1 MSMEPNTK
9 EELTRAERRQEGK
22 SLREKA
28 PRTSHGDWQPA
39 ADRANPLDLLQAQDE
54 GRLQRLLPIK
64 YGRMMTSPFAFLRGS
79 AVVMAADLAHTPTS
93 GLQVILCGDAHLSNF
108 GIFASP
114 ERRLVFDLNDFD
126 EAFPGPWEWDV
137 KRLAASAA
145 VAGRDN
151 GFSDKMNRSLA
162 QEAVRAYRRA
172 MTRFSEMRTLDVW
185 YFYVDADALLDVF
198 AERSSKK
205 TRKKAQR
212 LFDKARSK
220 TQEQTLAKL
229 TYIDGNGRR
238 QIRHEPPLLIPLRPE
253 KLAQFVAEDDLVA
266 ISETAVED
274 SWQQYLHSLGE
285 EKRYL
290 LSRYKIVDGALR
302 VGGVGSVGTRC
313 MIALLQGGA
322 DDDGLIL
329 QLKEAGPSALEAY
342 LPPSTY
348 TVSNHAQ
355 RVVVGQQLM
364 QTTNDIFLGWHSS
377 ELSGTDFYWRQLKDM
392 KGSVNVAKTDAD
404 GLMTYIELCAVC
416 LARAHAR
423 TGDASAIAGYLGK
436 GKSFDKAVANFAVA
450 YADQTERDH
459 QLLVEAVD
467 SGQVVAA
474 KGI

>member
-1 MSMEPNTK
+1 MEPNTQ
-9 EELTRAERRQEGK
+9 ELTRAERRQKGK
-22 SLREKA
+22 SLRTEA
-28 PRTSHGDWQPA
+28 PRSSHGDWQPA
-39 ADRANPLDLLQAQDE
+39 ADRPNPLDLLQAQDE

-64 YGRMMTSPFAFLRGS
+64 YGRMMASPFAFLRGS

-93 GLQVILCGDAHLSNF
+93 SLQVILCGDAHLSNF

-145 VAGRDN
+145 VAGREN
-151 GFSDKMNRSLA
+151 GFNDKTNRKLA
-162 QEAVRAYRRA
+162 QAAVRAYRRTMA
-172 MTRFSEMRTLDVW
+172 HFAEMRTLDLW
-185 YFYVDADALLDVF
+185 YYYVDADVLPDVF

-205 TRKKAQR
+205 TRKKTQR
-212 LFDKARSK
+212 LLDKARSK
-220 TQEQTLAKL
+220 TQEQTVANL
-229 TYIDGNGRR
+229 TYVDKNGRR
-238 QIRHEPPLLIPLRPE
+238 QIRREPPLLIPLRAE
-253 KLAQFVAEDDLVA
+253 NLSKFVTEEDLAV
-266 ISETAVED
+266 ISETAVE
-274 SWQQYLHSLGE
+274 SLWQQYLQSLDD
-285 EKRYL
+285 EKRFL

-313 MIALLQGGA
+313 MIVLLQGGA

-342 LPPSTY
+342 LPPHAY
-348 TVSNHAQ
+348 AQYAQ
-355 RVVVGQQLM
+355 RVVIGQQLM
-364 QTTNDIFLGWHSS
+364 QTTNDIFLGWHRS
-377 ELSGTDFYWRQLKDM
+377 EFSGSDYYWRQLKDM
-392 KGSVNVAKTDAD
+392 KGSINVAKASED
-404 GLMTYIELCAVC
+404 GFMTYLEICAVC

-423 TGDASAIAGYLGK
+423 TGEASAIAGYLGK
-436 GKSFDKAVANFAVA
+436 GKSFDTAVANFAMT

-467 SGQVVAA
+467 SGQIVAA

>member
-1 MSMEPNTK
+1 MSETEKTQAMAS
-9 EELTRAERRQEGK
+9 RSQRRKYGK
-22 SLREKA
+22 TLRKQV
-28 PRTSHGDWQPA
+28 PHTSHGDWQPA
-39 ADRANPLDLLQAQDE
+39 ADRPNPLDLLGAQDE

-64 YGRMMTSPFAFLRGS
+64 YGRMLASPFAFLRGS
-79 AVVMAADLAHTPTS
+79 AVVMAADLANTPTS

-108 GIFASP
+108 GFFASP

-145 VAGRDN
+145 VAGRNN
-151 GFSDKMNRSLA
+151 GFSDKKNRGLA
-162 QEAVRAYRRA
+162 QEAVHAYRRA
-172 MTRFSEMRTLDVW
+172 MTRFSEMLTLDVW
-185 YFYVDADALLDVF
+185 YFYVDAEALQEVF
-198 AERSSKK
+198 SERSSKK
-205 TRKKAQR
+205 QRKSTQR
-212 LFDKARSK
+212 LIDKARSK

-229 TYIDGNGRR
+229 TYIDSNDHR

-253 KLAQFVAEDDLVA
+253 DLAQFVTEEDLAA
-266 ISETAVED
+266 ISETAIE
-274 SWQQYLHSLGE
+274 SAWQQYLESLDD

-313 MIALLQGGA
+313 MIALLKGGA

-329 QLKEAGPSALEAY
+329 QLKEAGPSVLEAY
-342 LPPSTY
+342 LPSLKY
-348 TVSNHAQ
+348 SNYAQ

-364 QTTNDIFLGWHSS
+364 QTTNDIFLGWHTGDIS
-377 ELSGTDFYWRQLKDM
+377 ERDYYWRQLKDM
-392 KGSVNVAKTDAD
+392 KGSVNVAKTSED
-404 GLMTYIELCAVC
+404 GLKTYLELCGLC

-423 TGDASAIAGYLGK
+423 TGDASSIAGYLGK
-436 GKSFDKAVANFAVA
+436 GNQIDKAVANFAMT
-450 YADQTERDH
+450 YADQTERDY

>member
-1 MSMEPNTK
+1 MSETDK
-9 EELTRAERRQEGK
+9 TQATGSRSQRRKYGK
-22 SLREKA
+22 TLRKRV
-28 PRTSHGDWQPA
+28 PHTSHGDWQPA
-39 ADRANPLDLLQAQDE
+39 ADRPNPLDLLQAQDE

-64 YGRMMTSPFAFLRGS
+64 YGRMLVSPFAFLRGS
-79 AVVMAADLAHTPTS
+79 AVVMAADLVQTPTS

-108 GIFASP
+108 GLFASP

-145 VAGRDN
+145 VAGRNN
-151 GFSDKMNRSLA
+151 GFSDTTNHGLA

-172 MTRFSEMRTLDVW
+172 MTRFSEMPTLDVW

-205 TRKKAQR
+205 ARKATQR
-212 LFDKARSK
+212 LLDKARSK

-229 TYIDGNGRR
+229 TYIDSDGRR
-238 QIRHEPPLLIPLRPE
+238 QIRLEPPLLIPLRAE
-253 KLAQFVAEDDLVA
+253 NLVQFVAEEDLAV
-266 ISETAVED
+266 ISETAIED
-274 SWQQYLHSLGE
+274 TWQQYLGSLDD

-342 LPPSTY
+342 LPPHAYSQY
-348 TVSNHAQ
+348 AQ
-355 RVVVGQQLM
+355 RVVIGQQLM
-364 QTTNDIFLGWHSS
+364 QTTNDIFLGWHRG
-377 ELSGTDFYWRQLKDM
+377 ELSGTDYYWRQLKDM
-392 KGSVNVAKTDAD
+392 KGSVNVAKTSEE
-404 GLMTYIELCAVC
+404 GLKTYLELCAVC

-423 TGDASAIAGYLGK
+423 TGDPSAISGYLGK
-436 GKSFDKAVANFAVA
+436 GNDFDKAVANFAMA
-450 YADQTERDH
+450 YADQTEADY

-467 SGQVVAA
+467 SGRIVAA

>member
-1 MSMEPNTK
+1 MTTDKPDTQ
-9 EELTRAERRQEGK
+9 ELTRTQRRQNGK

-39 ADRANPLDLLQAQDE
+39 PDRPNPLDLLQAQDE

-64 YGRMMTSPFAFLRGS
+64 YGRMLVSPFAFLRGS

-108 GIFASP
+108 GLFASP

-126 EAFPGPWEWDV
+126 EAFPGPWEWDL

-151 GFSDKMNRSLA
+151 GFSDKTNRGIA

-172 MTRFSEMRTLDVW
+172 MTRFAEIDTLDVW
-185 YFYVDADALLDVF
+185 YFYVDADALQYVF
-198 AERSSKK
+198 ADRTTKK
-205 TRKKAQR
+205 RRKSAQK
-212 LFDKARSK
+212 LINKARSK

-229 TYIDGNGRR
+229 TYIDRNGRR
-238 QIRHEPPLLIPLRPE
+238 QIRHEPPLLIPLRAE
-253 KLAQFVAEDDLVA
+253 KLAQFVAEEDLAV

-274 SWQQYLHSLGE
+274 TWQQYMGSLGD
-285 EKRYL
+285 EKRFL

-313 MIALLQGGA
+313 TIVLLQGGA

-342 LPPSTY
+342 LPPPTSKY
-348 TVSNHAQ
+348 TNHAQ
-355 RVVVGQQLM
+355 RVVIGQQLM
-364 QTTNDIFLGWHSS
+364 QTTNDIFLGWHSG
-377 ELSGTDFYWRQLKDM
+377 EFSGTDFYWRQLKDM
-392 KGSVNVAKTDAD
+392 KGSVNVAKTDED
-404 GLMTYIELCAVC
+404 GFMTYIELCAVC

-423 TGDASAIAGYLGK
+423 TGDPSAIAGYLGK
-436 GKSFDKAVANFAVA
+436 GKRFDKAVANFAMT

-459 QLLVEAVD
+459 RLLIEAVD
-467 SGQVVAA
+467 AGRIVAT

>member
-1 MSMEPNTK
+1 MTLNKHETQ
-9 EELTRAERRQEGK
+9 ELTRQERYQYGKALRQ
-22 SLREKA
+22 KA
-28 PRTSHGDWQPA
+28 PRTRHGDWQPA
-39 ADRANPLDLLQAQDE
+39 ADRPNPLDLLQAQDE

-64 YGRMMTSPFAFLRGS
+64 YGRMLASPFAFLRGS

-108 GIFASP
+108 GLFASP

-126 EAFPGPWEWDV
+126 EAYPGPWEWDV

-151 GFSDKMNRSLA
+151 GFNDKTNRSLA
-162 QEAVRAYRRA
+162 QEAVRAYRRT
-172 MTRFSEMRTLDVW
+172 MTRFAEMDTLDVW
-185 YFYVDADALLDVF
+185 YFYVDADALQDVF
-198 AERSSKK
+198 ADHTTKK
-205 TRKKAQR
+205 RRKQAQK
-212 LFDKARSK
+212 LIDKARSK

-229 TYIDGNGRR
+229 TYIDRDGRR
-238 QIRHEPPLLIPLRPE
+238 QIRREPPLLIPLRAE
-253 KLAQFVAEDDLVA
+253 NLAQYIAEEDLAV
-266 ISETAVED
+266 ISDTAVEGY
-274 SWQQYLHSLGE
+274 WQQYLGSLDD
-285 EKRYL
+285 EKRFL

-313 MIALLQGGA
+313 LIVLLQGGA

-329 QLKEAGPSALEAY
+329 QMKEAGPSVLETY
-342 LPPSTY
+342 LPPHTY
-348 TVSNHAQ
+348 SQYAQ

-377 ELSGTDFYWRQLKDM
+377 EFSGTDFYWRQLKDM
-392 KGSVNVAKTDAD
+392 KGSVNVAKANEDS
-404 GLMTYIELCAVC
+404 LKTYLELCALC

-423 TGDASAIAGYLGK
+423 TGDPSAIAGYLGK
-436 GKSFDKAVANFAVA
+436 GSSFDKAVANFAMT
-450 YADQTERDH
+450 YADQTERDY

-467 SGQVVAA
+467 SGQIVVA